1 MLFILCFELQLYEAP
16 EETMMQQNFQLMIQN
31 SKTTNDMPHGIK
43 GIDMIYLNRLTDSF
57 DGQRFNNKS
66 YKI

>member
-1 MLFILCFELQLYEAP
+1 
-16 EETMMQQNFQLMIQN
+16 MQQNFQLMIQN